1 MIKNVIL
8 ASQSGIRKKIL
19 EENGYQVKQE
29 PSRIDEEEIKIS
41 MEAKNATC
49 LQIAKSLAELKA
61 SKISNKYPQ
70 DIIIGADSL
79 LDLEGKN
86 ISKPKSKEE
95 AKIILSKLNN

>member
-1 MIKNVIL
+1 MIDVTRKSVEETAASIIKIYEITKNNDKKRDL
-8 ASQSGIRKKIL
+8 SFSKRNKKKIL

-61 SKISNKYPQ
+61 SKN
-70 DIIIGADSL
+70 
-79 LDLEGKN
+79 
-86 ISKPKSKEE
+86 
-95 AKIILSKLNN
+95 

>member
-41 MEAKNATC
+41 MEA
-49 LQIAKSLAELKA
+49 
-61 SKISNKYPQ
+61 
-70 DIIIGADSL
+70 
-79 LDLEGKN
+79 
-86 ISKPKSKEE
+86 
-95 AKIILSKLNN
+95 